1 MLNTEVLFKNSA
13 EAIYSRLDPEYS
25 LEDILVT
32 S

>member
-1 MLNTEVLFKNSA
+1 MLNTEVLFNLA

-25 LEDILVT
+25 LKDILVT